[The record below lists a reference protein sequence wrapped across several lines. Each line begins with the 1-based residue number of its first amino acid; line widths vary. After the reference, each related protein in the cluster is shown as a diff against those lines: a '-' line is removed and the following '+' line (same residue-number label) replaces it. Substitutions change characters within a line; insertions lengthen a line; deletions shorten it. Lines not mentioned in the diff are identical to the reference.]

1 MKGPRCPRVLG
12 CGQTLGGF
20 SFSALKVPRALVF
33 SVWTDTGG
41 DPETLFQNCPKWTSV
56 SAFH

>member
-20 SFSALKVPRALVF
+20 PFSALKVPRALVF

-41 DPETLFQNCPKWTSV
+41 GP
-56 SAFH
+56 